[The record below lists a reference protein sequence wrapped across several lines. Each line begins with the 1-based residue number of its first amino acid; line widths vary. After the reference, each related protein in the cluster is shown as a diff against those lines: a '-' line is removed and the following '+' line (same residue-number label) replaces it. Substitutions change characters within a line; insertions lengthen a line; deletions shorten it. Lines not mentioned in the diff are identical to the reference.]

1 MRKEK
6 KSQATVQ
13 KKSRHWRAAEEEVA
27 LDSDTGL
34 SYVIP
39 SKGLILW
46 EPCLKICERIGK
58 KGFKT
63 HTHRDKL
70 VDSGKLGLLLLWLLI
85 DWKLYL
91 EEYLVYK

>member
-1 MRKEK
+1 M
-6 KSQATVQ
+6 
-13 KKSRHWRAAEEEVA
+13 A

-46 EPCLKICERIGK
+46 EPCLKMCERIEK

-63 HTHRDKL
+63 HTQKGDKL
-70 VDSGKLGLLLLWLLI
+70 GDSGKLGLLLLWLLI
-85 DWKLYL
+85 GRKLYL